1 MREQGRRG
9 EHRVRRGRVQA
20 EREKRRGRRGG
31 RGLQRLAA
39 LALRTPLCTGASR
52 YARGVPGLSPLLLA
66 LLLAAT
72 VGVIVQS
79 WRLRRQREFG
89 RAHRAAAAR
98 EEERK
103 IAAHARSLRAIDGEA
118 GAFALLEREGYA
130 VLERQV
136 PGTWTMRAD
145 GEPVTFG
152 LRADY
157 LVARGGRRYIA
168 EVKTGRLAPRLSHGP
183 TRRQLLEYSAAF
195 DVHGVILVDADVR
208 TITHVEIDLFA
219 ERLPRRGPL
228 RHAGTLAIVAMVLFS
243 IGVVVG
249 TAMR

>member
-1 MREQGRRG
+1 VVSWKGRR
-9 EHRVRRGRVQA
+9 
-20 EREKRRGRRGG
+20 
-31 RGLQRLAA
+31 
-39 LALRTPLCTGASR
+39 TPR
-52 YARGVPGLSPLLLA
+52 YARHVQDLSPLLLV
-66 LLLAAT
+66 LLVATT

-79 WRLRRQREFG
+79 WRLNRQKESG
-89 RAHRAAAAR
+89 RANRAAAAR
-98 EEERK
+98 EEDRK
-103 IAAHARSLRAIDGEA
+103 VAANARSLRAVDGEA

-130 VLERQV
+130 VLARQV
-136 PGTWTMRAD
+136 PGSWTVRAD

-157 LVARGGRRYIA
+157 LVAREGRRYIA

-208 TITHVEIDLFA
+208 TITHVEIDRFG
-219 ERLPRRGPL
+219 ERHSRGS
-228 RHAGTLAIVAMVLFS
+228 RGHAGTVAIVAMVLFS

-249 TAMR
+249 TAIR

>member
-1 MREQGRRG
+1 MQD
-9 EHRVRRGRVQA
+9 
-20 EREKRRGRRGG
+20 
-31 RGLQRLAA
+31 
-39 LALRTPLCTGASR
+39 
-52 YARGVPGLSPLLLA
+52 LSPLLLV
-66 LLLAAT
+66 LLVAAT

-79 WRLRRQREFG
+79 WRLSRQSETG
-89 RAHRAAAAR
+89 RANRAAAAR
-98 EEERK
+98 EEDRRV
-103 IAAHARSLRAIDGEA
+103 AAHARSLRAVDGEA

-136 PGTWTMRAD
+136 PGSWTVRAD

-157 LVARGGRRYIA
+157 LVAREGRRYIA

-195 DVHGVILVDADVR
+195 DVHGVILVDADVQRQSR
-208 TITHVEIDLFA
+208 TSRSIASANAFA
-219 ERLPRRGPL
+219 GRSR
-228 RHAGTLAIVAMVLFS
+228 RHAGTAAIVAMVLFS

>member
-1 MREQGRRG
+1 
-9 EHRVRRGRVQA
+9 VQD
-20 EREKRRGRRGG
+20 
-31 RGLQRLAA
+31 
-39 LALRTPLCTGASR
+39 
-52 YARGVPGLSPLLLA
+52 LSPLLLV

-72 VGVIVQS
+72 VGVLVQS
-79 WRLRRQREFG
+79 WRLGRQTKRG
-89 RAHRAAAAR
+89 ATHQAAAAR
-98 EEERK
+98 EEDRK
-103 IAAHARSLRAIDGEA
+103 VAAHARSLRAVDGEL

-130 VLERQV
+130 VLDRQV
-136 PGTWTMRAD
+136 PGSWTVRAD

-157 LVARGGRRYIA
+157 LVARQGRRYIA

-195 DVHGVILVDADVR
+195 DVHGVILVDADVQ

-219 ERLPRRGPL
+219 EHARRRGP
-228 RHAGTLAIVAMVLFS
+228 RPHAGTVTLIAMVLFS

-249 TAMR
+249 TAIHR